1 MGSTR
6 HYTVLFMIVRRISS
20 VPHNRRTVARLH
32 YRAQWSR
39 HHSVRY
45 SHDCTARIVG
55 AVEPPRYDSISF
67 LRSDTRDPRIPVPA
81 HGDHH
86 DHSPV
91 PTSAART
98 RVASSASH
106 MQVPHT
112 KRLDRA
118 IYCVATALAL
128 RTLVPNPHAV
138 EFQVHSSR
146 RLSLKI

>member
-32 YRAQWSR
+32 DRAQWSR

-55 AVEPPRYDSISF
+55 AMEPPRYDSISF
-67 LRSDTRDPRIPVPA
+67 LRWDTRDPRIPVPA

-91 PTSAART
+91 PTSPACT

-106 MQVPHT
+106 TQVART
-112 KRLDRA
+112 KRLDRVILSSA
-118 IYCVATALAL
+118 SPRLWLIGYWSQIHMWSSFKCI
-128 RTLVPNPHAV
+128 PV
-138 EFQVHSSR
+138 ED
-146 RLSLKI
+146 